1 MAASLLRART
11 LRAFATTT
19 SAATGSA
26 APSQAT
32 LLRELSNT
40 SNKRVFVPLSP
51 ALAKQ
56 AAQCVGET
64 FATQDDPFTWCVLA
78 RGRGRASWRGEG
90 DVCVL
95 SLPTL
100 SRNHLSFSLLRAFRR
115 LFNLKRHHWNSL
127 SGMFIERSAQSACSP
142 SAPSGRRPL
151 PDPALPSLPLPSA
164 ALPAAGPQLSV
175 VALNPATGKVD
186 GVMINEGA
194 CRCGPLSS
202 SSPLPSH

>member
-11 LRAFATTT
+11 LRAFATTTT

-32 LLRELSNT
+32 LLRELNNT
-40 SNKRVFVPLSP
+40 SAKRVFVPLSP

-64 FATQDDPFTWCVLA
+64 FATQDDPFTWCVRG

-100 SRNHLSFSLLRAFRR
+100 SRNPTSLFRAFRR

-127 SGMFIERSAQSACSP
+127 SGMFIERSAQSACS
-142 SAPSGRRPL
+142 ASGGAAAVGPLTLLSPLSLSRP
-151 PDPALPSLPLPSA
+151 A